1 MTKPKLT
8 LLAAVATCV
17 FGSTETLAQ
26 NAYITNSAL
35 NEVQVID
42 TATNRITTAIA
53 VGNNP
58 ETVGVSSDGSRIY
71 VGNCGDSGSVSI
83 IDGTSNSM
91 IITIPVGPV
100 VLNGGTCAGG
110 IAVSPDNSKV
120 YVASQTDVGT
130 VSIIDAKTD
139 TITATVTIPAGVFAL
154 AVTPNGR
161 RLYITSP
168 IDTVSVL
175 DTASNAVIATINT
188 GTTSTGAGS
197 LPSGVAVSPD
207 GSKVYVA
214 LYATAAVAV
223 IDTATNTIVA
233 TIPITGAQYQL
244 TPYMVAVT
252 PDGARVYV
260 TILNGTFVP
269 VIDTATNTVIA
280 NVTVGVD
287 PLGVDVTPDGK
298 RVYVANVFG
307 SCTPNCAPPG
317 SVSVIDTATNRV
329 TDTIAVG
336 GQPLA
341 FGRFIPSEKPL
352 PKFAGVP
359 GRANCHGKSVSALA
373 RQYGGLNNAAA
384 ALGYPSVSA
393 LQNAIEAYC
402 EV

>member
-1 MTKPKLT
+1 MTTRNVGASAPPATRPASSTRKLRLVLRV
-8 LLAAVATCV
+8 LLLVCAAGSAGVL
-17 FGSTETLAQ
+17 GSTQTLAQ

-83 IDGTSNSM
+83 IDGTSNSV

-139 TITATVTIPAGVFAL
+139 TITATVTIPGGVFAL

-223 IDTATNTIVA
+223 IDTATNT
-233 TIPITGAQYQL
+233 GF
-244 TPYMVAVT
+244 
-252 PDGARVYV
+252 R
-260 TILNGTFVP
+260 
-269 VIDTATNTVIA
+269 
-280 NVTVGVD
+280 
-287 PLGVDVTPDGK
+287 
-298 RVYVANVFG
+298 
-307 SCTPNCAPPG
+307 
-317 SVSVIDTATNRV
+317 
-329 TDTIAVG
+329 
-336 GQPLA
+336 
-341 FGRFIPSEKPL
+341 
-352 PKFAGVP
+352 
-359 GRANCHGKSVSALA
+359 
-373 RQYGGLNNAAA
+373 
-384 ALGYPSVSA
+384 
-393 LQNAIEAYC
+393 
-402 EV
+402 